1 MKQDEKEI
9 ANRWRIAQVQW
20 DYLMMRNV
28 ANISVEEKMKLD
40 LEVERAR
47 QELSDAEMLYR
58 KMISD
63 RVKRER
69 LN

>member
-63 RVKRER
+63 LVTRER

>member
-63 RVKRER
+63 RVKRAR

>member
-1 MKQDEKEI
+1 MSEKEKEI
-9 ANRWRIAQVQW
+9 ANRYRTAQVAW

-28 ANISVEEKMKLD
+28 AGISVEDKMKLD
-40 LEVERAR
+40 LEVERGR
-47 QELSDAEMLYR
+47 QELRDAEDLYR